1 MTREKTTKEFELEKL
16 LDKRKEMI
24 TKVLGNLYKG
34 KINNLFWNSTGHLV
48 IEERICNEITNK
60 VNTWKHPPKD
70 LEQIRE
76 LLLKNI
82 QDIAKVFNEKC
93 PEHLNILEFL
103 INKIYEIPWNKNE
116 DEIKQD
122 IQEIKERCGSI
133 LMLLSIE
140 AGN

>member
-1 MTREKTTKEFELEKL
+1 MTREKTTKELELEKL
-16 LDKRKEMI
+16 LDKRNEMI

-34 KINNLFWNSTGHLV
+34 KINNLFWNAKGNLV
-48 IEERICNEITNK
+48 IEEKIDRRGGKANA
-60 VNTWKHPPKD
+60 WFHPPKD
-70 LEQIRE
+70 LEHARD

-82 QDIAKVFNEKC
+82 HEIAKVFNEKC

-103 INKIYEIPWNKNE
+103 LNKIYESAYNKNE
-116 DEIKQD
+116 DEVKRD